1 MVVKL
6 FGPPP
11 LVRRTFLA
19 MGTEITVTLAPQ
31 RRGQF
36 RSVKRAMTELKIL
49 LRNFGHDGWAWGYG
63 ALAEFNRE
71 LGAGKTPTIPASLH
85 PLFDRA
91 WQMRQASGGL
101 FEPRVASLVH
111 LWGFDSVERIR
122 SEPPPA
128 DDVAALL
135 QALAR
140 APDYTP
146 GADRYGS
153 AANVGWDFGGIGKG
167 YIVDQALELL
177 AAEGFIDA
185 TIDAGGNVAV
195 RGQRRE
201 RSWRI
206 GIRRPLAPDDDVDAP
221 ELLAILD
228 ARDESVNTHGD
239 DQRYFIHE
247 GKRYAHI
254 LDPRSGQCT
263 TGLRSLTVVHRDGT
277 VAEAGGAALF
287 VAGPQ
292 AWPALAARLGIDQ
305 VLAVDVE
312 GAITVTAK
320 LAARLQAE
328 PGVSWTILPPPMA

>member
-1 MVVKL
+1 
-6 FGPPP
+6 
-11 LVRRTFLA
+11 

-71 LGAGKTPTIPASLH
+71 LGAGKSPNIPSTLR
-85 PLFDRA
+85 PLFDHA
-91 WQMRQASGGL
+91 WAMRQASGGL

-128 DDVAALL
+128 SEIAALK
-135 QALAR
+135 QALDN
-140 APDYTP
+140 APDYQ
-146 GADRYGS
+146 ADVEHYGP
-153 AANVGWDFGGIGKG
+153 APNVGWDFGGIGKG
-167 YIVDQALELL
+167 YIVDLALDLL
-177 AAEGFIDA
+177 AAEGFVDA
-185 TIDAGGNVAV
+185 TIDAGGNIAV

-206 GIRRPLAPDDDVDAP
+206 GIRRPLAPEDDVDAP
-221 ELLAILD
+221 ELIAILD
-228 ARDESVNTHGD
+228 ARDESINTHGD

-277 VAEAGGAALF
+277 IAEAGGAALF
-287 VAGPQ
+287 VAGPE
-292 AWPALAARLGIDQ
+292 AWPELAVKLGIDQ
-305 VLAVDVE
+305 VLAVATD
-312 GAITVTAK
+312 GAITVTAT
-320 LAARLQAE
+320 LAARLHPE
-328 PGVSWTILPPPMA
+328 PGVRWKIL

>member
-11 LVRRTFLA
+11 LVRRNFLA

-49 LRNFGHDGWAWGYG
+49 LRNFGHDGWAWGFG

-71 LGAGKTPTIPASLH
+71 LAVGKAPAIPHSLR

-91 WQMRQASGGL
+91 WQLREASGGL

-128 DDVAALL
+128 DEAAALL
-135 QALAR
+135 QALVG
-140 APDYTP
+140 APAYQP
-146 GADRYGS
+146 SAERYGP
-153 AANVGWDFGGIGKG
+153 APGVGWDFGGIGKG
-167 YIVDQALELL
+167 YIVDQALDLL
-177 AAEGFIDA
+177 ASEGFIDA

-206 GIRRPLAPDDDVDAP
+206 GIRKPLMPDDDPDAP
-221 ELLAILD
+221 ELIAVLEAH
-228 ARDESVNTHGD
+228 DESINTHGD

-254 LDPRSGQCT
+254 LDPRNGQCT
-263 TGLRSLTVVHRDGT
+263 SELRSLTVVHRDGT
-277 VAEAGGAALF
+277 LAEAGGAALF
-287 VAGPQ
+287 VAGPG
-292 AWPALAARLGIDQ
+292 AWPDLAEKLGIDQ
-305 VLAVDVE
+305 VLAVDAQGE
-312 GAITVTAK
+312 ITVTPA
-320 LAARLQAE
+320 LAARLQPE
-328 PGVSWTILPPPMA
+328 PGVSWKVL

>member
-11 LVRRTFLA
+11 LVRRNFLA

-71 LGAGKTPTIPASLH
+71 LGAGKAPTIPTSLR

-91 WQMRQASGGL
+91 WEMRQASGGL
-101 FEPRVASLVH
+101 FEPRVASLVY

-122 SEPPPA
+122 NEPPPPDEITA
-128 DDVAALL
+128 FM

-146 GADRYGS
+146 NADHYGP
-153 AANVGWDFGGIGKG
+153 APNVGWDFGGIGKG
-167 YIVDQALELL
+167 YIVDQALDLL
-177 AAEGFIDA
+177 AAEGFVDA
-185 TIDAGGNVAV
+185 TIDAGGNIAV

-206 GIRRPLAPDDDVDAP
+206 GIRRPLAPDDDIDAP
-221 ELLAILD
+221 DLIAILD

-254 LDPRSGQCT
+254 LDPRSGQCAS
-263 TGLRSLTVVHRDGT
+263 GLRSLTVVHSDGAL
-277 VAEAGGAALF
+277 AEAGGAALF
-287 VAGPQ
+287 VAGTNH
-292 AWPALAARLGIDQ
+292 WPALAKQLGIDQ
-305 VLAVDVE
+305 VLAVDDRGQIAVPP
-312 GAITVTAK
+312 K
-320 LAARLQAE
+320 LAARLQPE
-328 PGVSWTILPPPMA
+328 PGIAWRVIPAT